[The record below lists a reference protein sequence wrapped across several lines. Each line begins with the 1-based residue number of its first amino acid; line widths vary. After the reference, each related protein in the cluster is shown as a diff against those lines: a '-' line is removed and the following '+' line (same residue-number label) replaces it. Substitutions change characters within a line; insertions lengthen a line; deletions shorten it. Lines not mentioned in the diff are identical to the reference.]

1 MIHLNYLERDLRTDL
16 AAERRRADPD
26 TPGVDFT
33 ERREGAIGITR
44 LTVKSDE
51 GAREIGKPCGTY
63 LTLAFP
69 PLFEMDEDT
78 ERRAG
83 EIIARQLAAL
93 LPQENGR
100 PLLIAGLGN
109 RALTADAI
117 GPATAEKIPATGHL
131 RDSGI
136 CVLTPGVTGQS
147 GTEAGTL
154 IRGAARELNARAVI
168 VIDALCARSSERLAC
183 TVQICDTGLTPGSG
197 IRLPRGAVNRETIG
211 VPVIAVGVP
220 TIVSSAAL
228 VYDALQQAGADEIPE
243 AFTDLFRDTTL
254 YVCPKCIDEGVE
266 NAARLLA
273 DGISRLG

>member
-44 LTVKSDE
+44 LTVKSEE

-69 PLFEMDEDT
+69 ALFEMDEDT

-168 VIDALCARSSERLAC
+168 VIDALCARSSQRLAC

-197 IRLPRGAVNRETIG
+197 IRLPRGAVNRETVG

>member
-1 MIHLNYLERDLRTDL
+1 MIHLNHLAGDLRTDL
-16 AAERRRADPD
+16 AAERRHADPD

-33 ERREGAIGITR
+33 ERKDGVIGITR
-44 LTVKSDE
+44 LTVTSEE

-63 LTLAFP
+63 LTLDFP
-69 PLFEMDEDT
+69 PLFETDDDT
-78 ERRAG
+78 ACRAG
-83 EIIARQLAAL
+83 AIIARQLTEL
-93 LPQENGR
+93 LPQENGH
-100 PLLIAGLGN
+100 PLLVAGLGN
-109 RALTADAI
+109 RALTADAV
-117 GPATAEKIPATGHL
+117 GPAAAERITATGHL

-154 IRGAARELNARAVI
+154 IRGAARELGARAVI

-183 TVQICDTGLTPGSG
+183 TIQISDTGLTPGSG
-197 IRLPRGAVNRETIG
+197 IRLPRAAVNRETVG

-228 VYDALQQAGADEIPE
+228 VYDALERAGADEIPD
-243 AFTDLFRDTTL
+243 AFTDLFRDDTL
-254 YVCPKCIDEGVE
+254 YVCPKSIDEGVE
-266 NAARLLA
+266 NAAYLIA

>member
-1 MIHLNYLERDLRTDL
+1 MIHLSHLAGDLRTDL
-16 AAERRRADPD
+16 AAERRRANPD

-33 ERREGAIGITR
+33 ERREGVIGITR
-44 LTVKSDE
+44 LTVTGEE

-69 PLFEMDEDT
+69 ALFDIGDGEA
-78 ERRAG
+78 RHAG
-83 EIIARQLAAL
+83 EVIARHLSEL

-100 PLLIAGLGN
+100 PLLVAGLGN
-109 RALTADAI
+109 RGLTADAV
-117 GPATAEKIPATGHL
+117 GPATTEKITATGHL

-147 GTEAGTL
+147 GTEAGRL

-183 TVQICDTGLTPGSG
+183 TIQICDTGLTPGSG
-197 IRLPRGAVNRETIG
+197 IRLPRGAVNRETVG

-228 VYDALQQAGADEIPE
+228 VYDALEMAGADEIPE

>member
-1 MIHLNYLERDLRTDL
+1 MIHLNHLERDLRTDL
-16 AAERRRADPD
+16 AAERRRADPE

-69 PLFEMDEDT
+69 ALFEMDEDM

-100 PLLIAGLGN
+100 PLLVAGLGN

-197 IRLPRGAVNRETIG
+197 IRLPRGAVNRETVG

>member
-1 MIHLNYLERDLRTDL
+1 MIHLHYLERDLRTDL

-33 ERREGAIGITR
+33 ERREGAIGLTR

-69 PLFEMDEDT
+69 ALFEMDEDT

-168 VIDALCARSSERLAC
+168 VIDALCARSSQRLAC

-197 IRLPRGAVNRETIG
+197 IRLPRGAVNRETVG

>member
-33 ERREGAIGITR
+33 ERREGAIGLTR

-69 PLFEMDEDT
+69 ALFEMNEDT

-197 IRLPRGAVNRETIG
+197 IRLPRGAVNRETVG